1 MPTNLMTDRSLL
13 DRLSAAAKR
22 GVSVAERRQQRVS
35 FVYGNMPKGSDMS
48 RHEVEMALDR
58 LDSQDGRN

>member
-1 MPTNLMTDRSLL
+1 MTDRSLL
-13 DRLSAAAKR
+13 DRLSAAAQR

-48 RHEVEMALDR
+48 RHEVEKALDR
-58 LDSQDGRN
+58 LDSQDGRS